1 MSNEKI
7 LIHILYNN
15 NIYYIMENL
24 LNYFS
29 NKQIDSYSGST
40 IIKQDL
46 SIFKK
51 KYNLSNSTNNNYD
64 IYIEKP
70 YNPIQQQHMNN
81 EIKYLGILKDTNIV
95 PKIIYKKNNEL
106 FLTNCG
112 EKINKNNIPDN
123 WKEQIMNIYEILKYN
138 NIYHNDITLDNLTIL
153 NNKIYLIDFGWANNI
168 PSFPYFNINK
178 KIIDN
183 SKNMYDMFERI
194 VNNSIELRLNNISIF
209 VKNQHSYKSLL
220 KD

>member
-1 MSNEKI
+1 
-7 LIHILYNN
+7 
-15 NIYYIMENL
+15 MENL

-64 IYIEKP
+64 IYIENP

>member
-1 MSNEKI
+1 
-7 LIHILYNN
+7 
-15 NIYYIMENL
+15 MENL

-81 EIKYLGILKDTNIV
+81 EIKYLGVLKDTNIV

-178 KIIDN
+178 KIIDD